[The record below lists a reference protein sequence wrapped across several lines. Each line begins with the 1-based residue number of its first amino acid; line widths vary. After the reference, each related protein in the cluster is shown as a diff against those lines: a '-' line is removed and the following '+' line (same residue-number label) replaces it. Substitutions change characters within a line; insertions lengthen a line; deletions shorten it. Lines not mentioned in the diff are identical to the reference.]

1 MDLSKILELLGANK
15 LDEAT
20 QKKVSENLTAVMEIA
35 VKEGVTAKLEEE
47 KKTLV
52 ETYEKKFED
61 YKGDITAKFSNFV
74 DTVLE
79 SELQIPEKVIAFA
92 KKGELYDDLIEQFKV
107 RLGVDQGL
115 IDEEVKSLLKEAKE
129 EILKLRGDAN
139 KTIAENLEVK
149 KDAQEMAAQLYLHEK
164 CKGLTEAQ
172 KTHVFSILEG
182 VVDKAE
188 IDKKF
193 GILKESDYFPAVDIG
208 DEAGKKAIEKSKKK
222 GDPKD
227 GESQVMEDE
236 DKEEED
242 EDEKEEEKDEK
253 DGKGKSEVKEEDEED
268 DDEKKKKEEKMDES
282 SPFNQ
287 FKAQYLKVL
296 KENRI

>member
-1 MDLSKILELLGANK
+1 MDLAKILELIGANK

-20 QKKVSENLTAVMEIA
+20 QKTVGENLTAVLEIA
-35 VKEGVTAKLEEE
+35 VKEGVTVKLEEE

-52 ETYEKKFED
+52 ETYEKKFDD
-61 YKGDITAKFSNFV
+61 YKEDITAKFSNFV

-79 SELQIPEKVIAFA
+79 SELQIPEKVLTFA

-107 RLGVDQGL
+107 RLGVDEGL

-129 EILKLRGDAN
+129 EILKLREDMNGQ
-139 KTIAENLEVK
+139 ISENLEVK
-149 KDAQEMAAQLYLHEK
+149 KDAQEMASQLYLHEK

-172 KTHVFSILEG
+172 KEKVFTILEG
-182 VVDKAE
+182 IVDKTE

-193 GILKESDYFPAVDIG
+193 DILKESEFFPTVEVG
-208 DEAGKKAIEKSKKK
+208 DAAGKEAIEKSKKK

-227 GESQVMEDE
+227 GEEKVMEAA
-236 DKEEED
+236 
-242 EDEKEEEKDEK
+242 DEK
-253 DGKGKSEVKEEDEED
+253 DGKGKQEVEEEE
-268 DDEKKKKEEKMDES
+268 DEKKKDEKKVEESS
-282 SPFNQ
+282 SPFDA

-296 KENRI
+296 KEGK